1 MKLQQFNLQIGKR
14 VRKLRRENDMTQN
27 DLSKAS
33 GITRSAIASIE
44 TGRQA
49 MTAYQVFLLGK
60 ALKLKNLGIMFE
72 IPALEKIE
80 IEIKIDENIE
90 LNETQRKQLE
100 SIWARS

>member
-14 VRKLRRENDMTQN
+14 VRKLRRENDMTQK

-60 ALKLKNLGIMFE
+60 ALQLKNLGIMFE
-72 IPALEKIE
+72 IPELEKIE
-80 IEIKIDENIE
+80 TEIKIDENIE

>member
-14 VRKLRRENDMTQN
+14 VRKLRRENDMTQK

-33 GITRSAIASIE
+33 GISRSAIASIE

-60 ALKLKNLGIMFE
+60 ALQLKNLGIMFE
-72 IPALEKIE
+72 IPELEKIE
-80 IEIKIDENIE
+80 TEIKIDENIE

>member
-14 VRKLRRENDMTQN
+14 VRKLRRENDMTQK

-60 ALKLKNLGIMFE
+60 ALQLKNLGVMFE

-80 IEIKIDENIE
+80 TEIKIDENIE

>member
-14 VRKLRRENDMTQN
+14 VRKLRRENDMTQK

-72 IPALEKIE
+72 IPELGKIE
-80 IEIKIDENIE
+80 TEIKIDENIE